1 MALAGRCFVHGLIDT
16 IYNELYGLAIGK
28 IYSAEQLAYY
38 NRANQFPNLITT
50 NINGSISS
58 VMLPALSNEQENRQK
73 LKQMMRRAIKISSF
87 LMFPMMFGLVAVSE
101 PLVKIILTD
110 KWLPSVPL
118 MQLLCF
124 SYVLWPIHT
133 VNLQAISAM
142 GRSDIYLKLE
152 VIKKIIGV
160 IALIIGIPFGI
171 TVMVSMKIVTSITS
185 TFINSYPNKKLLNY
199 SYKEQLKDISSSAI
213 ISTIMLVVVYMMNK
227 IKINIYVLL
236 ILQLLVGAGIYIGL
250 AFITRNES
258 LLYIKDMIKEK
269 IKKREEKNA

>member
-58 VMLPALSNEQENRQK
+58 VMLPALSNEQEDRQK
-73 LKQMMRRAIKISSF
+73 LKHMMRRAIKISSF
-87 LMFPMMFGLVAVSE
+87 LMFPMMFGLVAVSD

-160 IALIIGIPFGI
+160 IALIISIPFGI
-171 TVMVSMKIVTSITS
+171 TVMVSMKIVTSIIS
-185 TFINSYPNKKLLNY
+185 TFVNSYPNKKLLNY

-269 IKKREEKNA
+269 IKKREAKNA

>member
-269 IKKREEKNA
+269 IKKREAKNA

>member
-1 MALAGRCFVHGLIDT
+1 MAGKCFVHGLIDT

-58 VMLPALSNEQENRQK
+58 VMLPALSNEQEDRQK
-73 LKQMMRRAIKISSF
+73 LKHMMRRAIKISSF
-87 LMFPMMFGLVAVSE
+87 LMFPMMFGLVAVSD

-160 IALIIGIPFGI
+160 IALIISIPFGI
-171 TVMVSMKIVTSITS
+171 TVMVSMKIVTSIIS
-185 TFINSYPNKKLLNY
+185 TFVNSYPNKKLLNY

-269 IKKREEKNA
+269 IKKREAKNA

>member
-58 VMLPALSNEQENRQK
+58 VMLPALSNEQEDRQK
-73 LKQMMRRAIKISSF
+73 LKHMMRRAIKISSF
-87 LMFPMMFGLVAVSE
+87 LMFPMMFGLVAVSD

-133 VNLQAISAM
+133 VNLQAIRAM
-142 GRSDIYLKLE
+142 GRSDI
-152 VIKKIIGV
+152 
-160 IALIIGIPFGI
+160 
-171 TVMVSMKIVTSITS
+171 
-185 TFINSYPNKKLLNY
+185 
-199 SYKEQLKDISSSAI
+199 
-213 ISTIMLVVVYMMNK
+213 
-227 IKINIYVLL
+227 
-236 ILQLLVGAGIYIGL
+236 
-250 AFITRNES
+250 
-258 LLYIKDMIKEK
+258 
-269 IKKREEKNA
+269 

>member
-1 MALAGRCFVHGLIDT
+1 MGLAGKCFVHGLIDT

-58 VMLPALSNEQENRQK
+58 VMLPALSNEQEDRQK
-73 LKQMMRRAIKISSF
+73 LKHMMRRAIKISSF
-87 LMFPMMFGLVAVSE
+87 LMFPMMFGLVAVSD

-160 IALIIGIPFGI
+160 IALIISIPFGI
-171 TVMVSMKIVTSITS
+171 TVMVSMKIVTSIIS
-185 TFINSYPNKKLLNY
+185 TFVNSYPNKKLLNY

-269 IKKREEKNA
+269 IKKRETKNA

>member
-1 MALAGRCFVHGLIDT
+1 MAGRCFVHGLIDT

-58 VMLPALSNEQENRQK
+58 VMLPALSNEQEDRQK
-73 LKQMMRRAIKISSF
+73 LKHMMRRAIKISSF
-87 LMFPMMFGLVAVSE
+87 LMFPMMFGLVAVSD

-160 IALIIGIPFGI
+160 IALIISIPFGI
-171 TVMVSMKIVTSITS
+171 TVMVSMKIVTSIIS
-185 TFINSYPNKKLLNY
+185 TFVNSYPNKKLLNY

-269 IKKREEKNA
+269 IKKREAKNA